1 MKRKILHQPI
11 IKMGAKIDNNQT
23 NETKKS
29 IWVESKW
36 ESKIM
41 FIGAWGCSVTIIY
54 LIIDYNRVVEN
65 VRTSALMLGFLV
77 AILGYL
83 SELRYRL
90 FPDLRND

>member
-1 MKRKILHQPI
+1 MSA
-11 IKMGAKIDNNQT
+11 KMDNNQT

-29 IWVESKW
+29 IWGESKR

-41 FIGAWGCSVTIIY
+41 FIGAWGCFSVTIID

-65 VRTSALMLGFLV
+65 VRNSALMLGFLV

-90 FPDLRND
+90 FPDLQND

>member
-1 MKRKILHQPI
+1 
-11 IKMGAKIDNNQT
+11 
-23 NETKKS
+23 
-29 IWVESKW
+29 
-36 ESKIM
+36 M
-41 FIGAWGCSVTIIY
+41 FIGAGGSSVTIID

-65 VRTSALMLGFLV
+65 VRNSALMLGFLV

>member
-1 MKRKILHQPI
+1 
-11 IKMGAKIDNNQT
+11 MGEQNNVYW
-23 NETKKS
+23 S
-29 IWVESKW
+29 RGL
-36 ESKIM
+36 
-41 FIGAWGCSVTIIY
+41 FSVTIIY

>member
-1 MKRKILHQPI
+1 
-11 IKMGAKIDNNQT
+11 MG
-23 NETKKS
+23 
-29 IWVESKW
+29 V
-36 ESKIM
+36 
-41 FIGAWGCSVTIIY
+41 FSVTIIY

>member
-1 MKRKILHQPI
+1 M
-11 IKMGAKIDNNQT
+11 DNNQS
-23 NETKKS
+23 NETKNS
-29 IWVESKW
+29 IWGKSKR

-41 FIGAWGCSVTIIY
+41 FIGAWRVFSVTIID

-65 VRTSALMLGFLV
+65 VRNSALMLGFLV

-90 FPDLRND
+90 FPDLQNY

>member
-1 MKRKILHQPI
+1 LGGIQ
-11 IKMGAKIDNNQT
+11 MGEQNNIYW
-23 NETKKS
+23 S
-29 IWVESKW
+29 
-36 ESKIM
+36 M
-41 FIGAWGCSVTIIY
+41 GFFSVTIIY

>member
-1 MKRKILHQPI
+1 
-11 IKMGAKIDNNQT
+11 MGRIQKGEENNVYW
-23 NETKKS
+23 S
-29 IWVESKW
+29 
-36 ESKIM
+36 M
-41 FIGAWGCSVTIIY
+41 GGSVTIID

-65 VRTSALMLGFLV
+65 VRTSALMLGFLM

>member
-1 MKRKILHQPI
+1 
-11 IKMGAKIDNNQT
+11 MGEQNNIYC
-23 NETKKS
+23 S
-29 IWVESKW
+29 
-36 ESKIM
+36 M
-41 FIGAWGCSVTIIY
+41 GFFSVTIIY

-65 VRTSALMLGFLV
+65 VRNSALMLGFLV

>member
-1 MKRKILHQPI
+1 M
-11 IKMGAKIDNNQT
+11 DNNQT

-29 IWVESKW
+29 IWGESKR

-41 FIGAWGCSVTIIY
+41 FIRAGGGAVTIID

-65 VRTSALMLGFLV
+65 VRNSVLMLGFLV

-90 FPDLRND
+90 FPDLQND

>member
-1 MKRKILHQPI
+1 
-11 IKMGAKIDNNQT
+11 MG
-23 NETKKS
+23 
-29 IWVESKW
+29 
-36 ESKIM
+36 
-41 FIGAWGCSVTIIY
+41 FFSVTIIY

-77 AILGYL
+77 AILEYL

>member
-1 MKRKILHQPI
+1 
-11 IKMGAKIDNNQT
+11 MGGIQLGEQNNVYW
-23 NETKKS
+23 S
-29 IWVESKW
+29 
-36 ESKIM
+36 M
-41 FIGAWGCSVTIIY
+41 GGFSVTIIY

-65 VRTSALMLGFLV
+65 VRNSALMLGFLV

>member
-1 MKRKILHQPI
+1 M
-11 IKMGAKIDNNQT
+11 DNNQT

-29 IWVESKW
+29 IWGESKR

-41 FIGAWGCSVTIIY
+41 FIGAWGGSVTIID

-65 VRTSALMLGFLV
+65 VRNSALMLGFLV

-90 FPDLRND
+90 FPDLQND

>member
-1 MKRKILHQPI
+1 MT
-11 IKMGAKIDNNQT
+11 IKQTKQKNLSGWNPNGTANNIYWSMG
-23 NETKKS
+23 
-29 IWVESKW
+29 
-36 ESKIM
+36 
-41 FIGAWGCSVTIIY
+41 FFSVTIIY

-90 FPDLRND
+90 FPDLQID

>member
-1 MKRKILHQPI
+1 M
-11 IKMGAKIDNNQT
+11 DNNQT

-29 IWVESKW
+29 IWGESKR

-41 FIGAWGCSVTIIY
+41 FIRAGGAVTIID

-65 VRTSALMLGFLV
+65 VRNSVLMLGFLV

-83 SELRYRL
+83 SELQYRL
-90 FPDLRND
+90 FPDLQND